1 MPANLSLAR
10 RRGVEGV
17 HPATLRHQCFRF
29 TGIGP
34 DAESNPATLR
44 IKYGINPGI
53 SGICPIPAA
62 ESKVGY
68 IPLFWHATVASSR
81 CACTL
86 RASAGARRGHDA
98 GSALLRS
105 KAVPTV
111 LPGPR
116 DVSCLVFFA
125 QSARSC
131 HFTLGGVG
139 GRRSQRIN
147 LTQAVSR

>member
-68 IPLFWHATVASSR
+68 IPLFWRATVASSR
-81 CACTL
+81 GARAPLAERGSSPWPGRRLGAFAQRGRALCTSWATCREL
-86 RASAGARRGHDA
+86 FGLFRAKRAILSLHAGLASAGG
-98 GSALLRS
+98 
-105 KAVPTV
+105 AVREST
-111 LPGPR
+111 
-116 DVSCLVFFA
+116 
-125 QSARSC
+125 
-131 HFTLGGVG
+131 
-139 GRRSQRIN
+139 
-147 LTQAVSR
+147 

>member
-1 MPANLSLAR
+1 MDSLFFVASR
-10 RRGVEGV
+10 VVPRLVPRS
-17 HPATLRHQCFRF
+17 AASQCGTF

-34 DAESNPATLR
+34 EAESNHVTLS
-44 IKYGINPGI
+44 IKSGKIPKKTGI
-53 SGICPIPAA
+53 SPDPAP

-68 IPLFWHATVASSR
+68 IPPFWHATVASSR

-105 KAVPTV
+105 KAVHTV